1 MRPPLLLTS
10 KPKRLPQ
17 IVMAVA
23 LSLMLLG
30 FGGTARAAPP
40 ENADPALAPWFQ
52 SLRQPGTGISCCSIA
67 DCRVTDYRTNGNG
80 YETLVDEKW
89 LSVPPDRILQHISNP
104 TGRAI
109 VCYHPGTGIL
119 CFVRPS
125 ET

>member
-1 MRPPLLLTS
+1 MRPPFLTS
-10 KPKRLPQ
+10 TPYRRPLFVVAAAVL
-17 IVMAVA
+17 IV
-23 LSLMLLG
+23 LLG
-30 FGGTARAAPP
+30 FGETARAAPP
-40 ENADPALAPWFQ
+40 DNADPSLAPWFQ
-52 SLRQPGTGISCCSIA
+52 SLRQPGTGISCCSVA
-67 DCRVTDYRTNGNG
+67 DCRITDYRTDASG
-80 YETLVDEKW
+80 YEALIDEKW

>member
-1 MRPPLLLTS
+1 MRAPLFTS
-10 KPKRLPQ
+10 KPKRPSLDT
-17 IVMAVA
+17 VAVA
-23 LSLMLLG
+23 LMTLLLG
-30 FGGTARAAPP
+30 FGGAARAAPP
-40 ENADPALAPWFQ
+40 ENADPSLAPWFQ

-67 DCRVTDYRTNGNG
+67 DCRVTDYRMDAVG
-80 YETLVDEKW
+80 YEALIDEKW
-89 LSVPPDRILQHISNP
+89 MSVPPDRILQHISNP

>member
-1 MRPPLLLTS
+1 MRSPLLTSTPYRPPLWL
-10 KPKRLPQ
+10 
-17 IVMAVA
+17 AAAA
-23 LSLMLLG
+23 LMITLLG
-30 FGGTARAAPP
+30 FAETSRAAPP
-40 ENADPALAPWFQ
+40 DNADPSLAPWFQ
-52 SLRQPGTGISCCSIA
+52 SLRQPGTGISCCSVA
-67 DCRVTDYRTNGNG
+67 DCRITDYRTDASG
-80 YETLVDEKW
+80 YEALIDEKW

>member
-1 MRPPLLLTS
+1 MRPPLLTS
-10 KPKRLPQ
+10 TPYRPPLWL
-17 IVMAVA
+17 VAVA
-23 LSLMLLG
+23 LVVALLG
-30 FGGTARAAPP
+30 FGESVRAAPP
-40 ENADPALAPWFQ
+40 DNADPSLAPWFQ
-52 SLRQPGTGISCCSIA
+52 SLRQPGTGISCCSVA
-67 DCRVTDYRTNGNG
+67 DCRVTDYRTNASG
-80 YETLVDEKW
+80 YEALIDEKW